1 MARWDIM
8 RLVLPACGTLAC
20 MLRDPSTLGRAKGCA
35 CSGVSSLDTALCATC
50 TPRTTPDIRE
60 CVLLQAALY
69 QACVDAGITL
79 LSIGH
84 RPAIK
89 AFHQA
94 VIHFQVR
101 TLLSAVPVVW
111 PSRA

>member
-1 MARWDIM
+1 MLQACQGL
-8 RLVLPACGTLAC
+8 RLRQHQQHRGEDCANNLHSCWTAPAKSRPVLPC
-20 MLRDPSTLGRAKGCA
+20 
-35 CSGVSSLDTALCATC
+35 
-50 TPRTTPDIRE
+50 
-60 CVLLQAALY
+60 QAALY

-94 VIHFQVR
+94 VIHFQAR
-101 TLLSAVPVVW
+101 APLAASAVVMLWRV
-111 PSRA
+111 

>member
-1 MARWDIM
+1 M
-8 RLVLPACGTLAC
+8 V
-20 MLRDPSTLGRAKGCA
+20 
-35 CSGVSSLDTALCATC
+35 
-50 TPRTTPDIRE
+50 
-60 CVLLQAALY
+60 VLLLY

-94 VIHFQVR
+94 IIHFQVR
-101 TLLSAVPVVW
+101 N
-111 PSRA
+111 

>member
-1 MARWDIM
+1 MHMW
-8 RLVLPACGTLAC
+8 V
-20 MLRDPSTLGRAKGCA
+20 
-35 CSGVSSLDTALCATC
+35 CSRMYSCQDFSQSVALTVRSRKQALQQGNGQHLTWTC
-50 TPRTTPDIRE
+50 CI
-60 CVLLQAALY
+60 LYQAALY

-94 VIHFQVR
+94 VIHFQVCTR
-101 TLLSAVPVVW
+101 LSATTMLQC
-111 PSRA
+111 

>member
-1 MARWDIM
+1 
-8 RLVLPACGTLAC
+8 VN
-20 MLRDPSTLGRAKGCA
+20 
-35 CSGVSSLDTALCATC
+35 
-50 TPRTTPDIRE
+50 
-60 CVLLQAALY
+60 
-69 QACVDAGITL
+69 AGITL

-101 TLLSAVPVVW
+101 NQPSALQIPCC
-111 PSRA
+111 RRN